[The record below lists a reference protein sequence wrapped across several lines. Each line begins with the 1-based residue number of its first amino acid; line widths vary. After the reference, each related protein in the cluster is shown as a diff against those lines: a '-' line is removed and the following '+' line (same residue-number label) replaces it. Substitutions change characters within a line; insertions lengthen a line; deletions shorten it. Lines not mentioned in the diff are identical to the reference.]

1 MQYLD
6 TCFFS
11 DLQLWIVSKKLKG
24 HSYNKIV
31 SKYKQKHPND
41 SISKEAIKTCLKRS
55 SLSLQWTKGCICG
68 AIPLLSEVDVIDLKD
83 HVIENSFDGNYL
95 DIDDAVEKATFLRN
109 ARFQNATKFLQ
120 IINCF
125 SIIEELN
132 KEAAN
137 HEAGRTW
144 VYSHV
149 EELEADLRTPR
160 NIELNRLINCTPEK
174 MRTYTT
180 KLFPVLDKINPAL
193 RFCADET
200 MLQPTI
206 HKKVLVPKNMPN
218 LISPDDV
225 LLPHITAMSCNHV
238 IGENM
243 PLFIILPSL
252 KKLPNDLVEF
262 QEMNQAIF
270 ASTSNGWQTRDTFL
284 WFVICFI
291 NWVSIYRLKLDKN

>member
-1 MQYLD
+1 M
-6 TCFFS
+6 
-11 DLQLWIVSKKLKG
+11 
-24 HSYNKIV
+24 
-31 SKYKQKHPND
+31 
-41 SISKEAIKTCLKRS
+41 
-55 SLSLQWTKGCICG
+55 
-68 AIPLLSEVDVIDLKD
+68 
-83 HVIENSFDGNYL
+83 
-95 DIDDAVEKATFLRN
+95 DIDDVVEKATFLRN

-144 VYSHV
+144 VYNHV

-193 RFCADET
+193 RFYADET

-270 ASTSNGWQTRDTFL
+270 ASTSNGWQTRGTFL

>member
-1 MQYLD
+1 M
-6 TCFFS
+6 
-11 DLQLWIVSKKLKG
+11 
-24 HSYNKIV
+24 
-31 SKYKQKHPND
+31 
-41 SISKEAIKTCLKRS
+41 
-55 SLSLQWTKGCICG
+55 
-68 AIPLLSEVDVIDLKD
+68 
-83 HVIENSFDGNYL
+83 

-218 LISPDDV
+218 PISPNDV
-225 LLPHITAMSCNHV
+225 LLPHITAMCCNNV

-284 WFVICFI
+284 WYVIYFI
-291 NWVSIYRLKLDKN
+291 NWGYYISIKTRYEN